1 MTVITQALTSSYFL
15 TISLEHNFGDLYL
28 AALGISAI
36 LIFGADII
44 QELFL

>member
-15 TISLEHNFGDLYL
+15 TISLEHNTGDLYL
-28 AALGISAI
+28 AGLVVSAI